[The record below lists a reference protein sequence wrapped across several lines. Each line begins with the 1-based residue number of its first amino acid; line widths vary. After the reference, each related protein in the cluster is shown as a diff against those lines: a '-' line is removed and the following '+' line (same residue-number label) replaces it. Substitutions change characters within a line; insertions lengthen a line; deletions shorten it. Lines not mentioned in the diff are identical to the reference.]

1 MDYHTELMRRAMLE
15 ERLLRIECAL
25 QLTMDTT
32 NNTADRVT
40 TLERRVSRF
49 FLNNFHCSLC
59 NVRPYCVKKYLY
71 PQSGRGELRFVA
83 YVGYT

>member
-32 NNTADRVT
+32 NGVVDRVM

-49 FLNNFHCSLC
+49 FL
-59 NVRPYCVKKYLY
+59 K
-71 PQSGRGELRFVA
+71 
-83 YVGYT
+83 